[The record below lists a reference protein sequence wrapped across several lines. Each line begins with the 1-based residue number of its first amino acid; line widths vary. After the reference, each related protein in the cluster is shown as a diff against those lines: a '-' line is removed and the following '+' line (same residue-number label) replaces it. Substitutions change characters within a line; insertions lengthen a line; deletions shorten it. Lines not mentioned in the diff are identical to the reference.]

1 MTVDRID
8 GLASLDKVRARWN
21 AIYAADNQATIF
33 VSHAWLRSW
42 ASVAEFPFI
51 LAFRPTTTGQYVA
64 FLALQMHA
72 VRSRGFVV
80 DRELRLGGSPFADY
94 PGMVCMPGF
103 EDQAISAYSQF
114 LKRHLAWDTFVL
126 NDIRDPRCVRLVD
139 SFASEEFD
147 VEPSGQIACPFIEL
161 PSDWEQYLIGQVG
174 SRSRRALRRR
184 MREVEAL
191 PKLRVVD
198 VSADNL
204 KSQIETVIA
213 LNQARW
219 GRDNR
224 AKTFEAIYRGCFD
237 AHCLWIRTL
246 WDGEVPIA
254 AVSGFV
260 DEARS
265 TFYSY
270 SSGFNPAYAPISPGL
285 VVMAYSIKYAVENG
299 LRVYDFL
306 RGGEEYKYSFGAR
319 DRFSKHWLIRRR
331 SMRRILITGARRI
344 LSGARRLT
352 SRFAISSEQAGR
364 VDVET
369 P

>member
-8 GLASLDKVRARWN
+8 GLAALDNVRARWN

-33 VSHAWLRSW
+33 VSHPWLRSW
-42 ASVAEFPFI
+42 ASVAESPFI
-51 LAFRPTTTGQYVA
+51 LAFRPTTTDPYVA
-64 FLALQMHA
+64 FLALQLRM

-80 DRELRLGGSPFADY
+80 DRELKLGGSPFADY
-94 PGMVCMPGF
+94 PGMVCIPGF

-114 LKRHLAWDTFVL
+114 LKRHLVWDTFVL

-161 PSDWEQYLIGQVG
+161 PSDWEQYLLEQVG
-174 SRSRRALRRR
+174 SRSRRALRRH

-198 VSADNL
+198 ASAANL

-219 GRDNR
+219 GPDNR
-224 AKTFEAIYRGCFD
+224 ATTFQAIYRGCFD
-237 AHCLWIRTL
+237 ANCLWIRSL

-254 AVSGFV
+254 AVAGFV
-260 DEARS
+260 DPARS

-270 SSGFNPAYAPISPGL
+270 SSGFNPDYAAISPGL

-299 LRVYDFL
+299 LRIYDFL

-319 DRFSKHWLIRRR
+319 DRSSEHWVIKRR

-352 SRFAISSEQAGR
+352 SRLANSSGQADR
-364 VDVET
+364 VGVET
-369 P
+369 T